1 MNSMVHMSNYMKIK
15 SINFAGFVRHNTNAT
30 GIHTDMHSY
39 ILSKAPINKTS
50 GDNIG
55 TLVLDHGTK
64 LNPIVFAPFHSIYCQ
79 SECNRNNGEEL
90 SCLQQQIGNTYK
102 HTSSSHSHYYKLD
115 DAIDSQEH

>member
-15 SINFAGFVRHNTNAT
+15 SINFAGFVRHHTDAT

-50 GDNIG
+50 GDHIG

-102 HTSSSHSHYYKLD
+102 HTSSSHSQIGR
-115 DAIDSQEH
+115 ASCRERV